1 MRQDRLEQA
10 LLAADAAG
18 DEDSVRAIALE
29 LRQLRATEQYAPT
42 EPQGP
47 SSLQAGLI
55 GAGRVVDKT
64 ISGVQDLAY
73 RATGDD
79 EALARLRAEQAGND
93 RAYAQLQE
101 SNPVATAVGEIG
113 AYIPSAMVPGGL
125 KTQMAVA
132 GGMGATQ
139 YQENPWQRITSGVE
153 DALLAGVGEK
163 FFDGVNMLR
172 NVWKGGGPQVP
183 RLQSRADE
191 LGYKLTP
198 GERLQSET
206 LQKVEAGLESMPI
219 VGAPVRRAKIE
230 RQGVV
235 ERAAAEAVGEPTLRN
250 DGIQVAVERIGGEFD
265 RLLSSRTFEV
275 DDAFLD
281 SLGAMEEVAQRDVLG
296 GGNTSTIIDSIL
308 ERLSS
313 GSIGG
318 DELQTMRTSLQTAA
332 AKAARDDTSTQAY
345 VNSLN
350 AALKAIDDL
359 VERTLSEADAEAW
372 RTARGQWRALV
383 QLERSNAINEAGE
396 VSGRKL
402 GGYLSR
408 TDNSGYSR
416 GNNQSDLYDSARLSR
431 SYAPMADSGTATRTS
446 IPRAVA
452 NAVVR
457 PATAALAVPFRGA
470 TELYMNPTLATRAAA
485 TAARPQDMVNELY
498 RTFVTGEPERD
509 LTYQEEMARLMRG
522 R

>member
-1 MRQDRLEQA
+1 
-10 LLAADAAG
+10 
-18 DEDSVRAIALE
+18 
-29 LRQLRATEQYAPT
+29 
-42 EPQGP
+42 
-47 SSLQAGLI
+47 
-55 GAGRVVDKT
+55 
-64 ISGVQDLAY
+64 
-73 RATGDD
+73 
-79 EALARLRAEQAGND
+79 
-93 RAYAQLQE
+93 
-101 SNPVATAVGEIG
+101 
-113 AYIPSAMVPGGL
+113 
-125 KTQMAVA
+125 
-132 GGMGATQ
+132 
-139 YQENPWQRITSGVE
+139 
-153 DALLAGVGEK
+153 
-163 FFDGVNMLR
+163 
-172 NVWKGGGPQVP
+172 
-183 RLQSRADE
+183 
-191 LGYKLTP
+191 
-198 GERLQSET
+198 
-206 LQKVEAGLESMPI
+206 
-219 VGAPVRRAKIE
+219 
-230 RQGVV
+230 
-235 ERAAAEAVGEPTLRN
+235 VGEPTLKN

-281 SLGAMEEVAQRDVLG
+281 SLGAMEEVAKRDVMG

-332 AKAARDDTSTQAY
+332 AKAARDDSSTQAY

-350 AALKAIDDL
+350 TALKSIDDL
-359 VERTLSEADAEAW
+359 VERSLSEADAEAW
-372 RTARGQWRALV
+372 RTARSQWRALV
-383 QLERSNAINEAGE
+383 QLERSNAINEVGE

-431 SYAPMADSGTATRTS
+431 AYAPMADSGTATRTS
-446 IPRAVA
+446 LPRAIA

-457 PATAALAVPFRGA
+457 PPMAALALPLRGA
-470 TELYMNPTLATRAAA
+470 SELYMNPTLATRAAA